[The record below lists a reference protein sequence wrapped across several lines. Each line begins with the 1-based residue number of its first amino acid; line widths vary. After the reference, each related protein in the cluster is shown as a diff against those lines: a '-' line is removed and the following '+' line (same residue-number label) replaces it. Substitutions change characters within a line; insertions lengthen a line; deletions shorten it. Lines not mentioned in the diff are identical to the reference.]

1 MRAKIVIPGIGAI
14 IGGGILLMV
23 LWSAGVLRPLDALG
37 GSIISAVSGNLYRG
51 GNTINTTAQTL
62 FCSTQSDSG
71 SLEKRL
77 EEASARVASLE
88 FAQQENETLKKQ
100 LSYVQSQKKSI
111 TSAAVIG
118 RVNTV
123 GRKGIV
129 IDKGEENGIHKGYAV
144 IAGEGTLIGTVSET
158 HPTTAIVLFL
168 SDAQSKVLASV
179 SGQEKLNGVAE
190 GQFGLGIELHFIP
203 ITEKINEND
212 LVTTAPGNE
221 FIPPGLLIGA
231 LSNIKSKPSDLFQS
245 AQISP
250 LIHYDAITFVSVL
263 VP

>member
-1 MRAKIVIPGIGAI
+1 MRAKLLIPSVSGVGAI
-14 IGGGILLMV
+14 IVLIIILR
-23 LWSAGVLRPLDALG
+23 SAGFLRPLDAVTGTVLG
-37 GSIISAVSGNLYRG
+37 AISGTIYRAG
-51 GNTINTTAQTL
+51 ASLGNTSQTI
-62 FCSTQSDSG
+62 FCSAQSDAQ

-77 EEASARVASLE
+77 EAASARVAALE

-100 LSYVQSQKKSI
+100 LSYVQDKKLSV

-123 GRKGIV
+123 GKRGII

-144 IAGEGTLIGTVSET
+144 IAGEGTLIGTVAET

-179 SGQEKLNGVAE
+179 AGQEKLNGVAE

-212 LVTTAPGNE
+212 LVSTAPGNE
-221 FIPPGLLIGA
+221 YIPPGLLIGA

-245 AQISP
+245 AQINP
-250 LIHYDAITFVSVL
+250 PIRYDAITFVSVL